1 MLAPSERPGCG
12 DSVCRTLEATSG
24 VVLPPSKLC
33 WSPCKQTWMITSPI
47 ENGRGLEDSSQEMV
61 RCLEPDSAQV
71 PYLGALR

>member
-1 MLAPSERPGCG
+1 VPSERPRCG

-33 WSPCKQTWMITSPI
+33 WSRMITSPI
-47 ENGRGLEDSSQEMV
+47 ENGRGLEDSSQEME